1 MTNDRAGRS
10 GAAVSGR
17 AAAEPADAARR
28 LRAGR
33 EDEAEALSELALR
46 SKGHWG
52 YDEAFLAA
60 CREELRLHPG
70 EVAVRRTTVAEQD
83 GRILG
88 FATLEGDGP
97 EGELGMLFVEPDAI
111 GGGVGRLLYRHVLRE
126 AGRLGFTRLIIGA
139 DPYAESFYLAMGA
152 QRIGETPSG
161 SIRGRALPLLAAWP

>member
-1 MTNDRAGRS
+1 MTSDRP
-10 GAAVSGR
+10 GR
-17 AAAEPADAARR
+17 AAAGPADAVRR

-60 CREELRLHPG
+60 CREELRLRPG
-70 EVAVRRTTVAEQD
+70 EVAARRTTVAEQG

-97 EGELGMLFVEPDAI
+97 EGELGMLFVDPDAI

-126 AGRLGFTRLIIGA
+126 AGRLGFTRLTIEA
-139 DPYAESFYLAMGA
+139 DPNAESFYLAMGA
-152 QRIGETPSG
+152 QRVGDAPSG
-161 SIRGRALPLLAAWP
+161 SIPDRALPLLAAWP